1 MPRQDLEVYVD
12 ASICGNWCQDKAA
25 PDSDTARSRPG
36 YIIQYAGC
44 PLIWK
49 SQLQAEI
56 AMSSTESQYMGTS
69 YALRDAIPIMDLL
82 KEMQKVGFPI
92 ELLQAQVHC
101 WVFEDNLGALEIA
114 KVHKNRPRTK
124 HINVRLNHFRNH
136 VERQEISI
144 HAINTNNQTAD
155 YLTKALN
162 EDMLKRHRKQVM
174 GW

>member
-1 MPRQDLEVYVD
+1 MP
-12 ASICGNWCQDKAA
+12 
-25 PDSDTARSRPG
+25 
-36 YIIQYAGC
+36 
-44 PLIWK
+44 
-49 SQLQAEI
+49 
-56 AMSSTESQYMGTS
+56 STESQYMGLS
-69 YALRDAIPIMDLL
+69 YALRYAIPIMELL

-101 WVFEDNLGALEIA
+101 WVFEYNLGALEIA

-144 HAINTNNQTAD
+144 HAINTNDQTAD

>member
-1 MPRQDLEVYVD
+1 M
-12 ASICGNWCQDKAA
+12 
-25 PDSDTARSRPG
+25 
-36 YIIQYAGC
+36 
-44 PLIWK
+44 
-49 SQLQAEI
+49 
-56 AMSSTESQYMGTS
+56 
-69 YALRDAIPIMDLL
+69 
-82 KEMQKVGFPI
+82 
-92 ELLQAQVHC
+92 
-101 WVFEDNLGALEIA
+101 FEDNLGALEIA